1 MSDEFSMSIDGTTWF
16 ALQDLSIKP
25 HTIDVTSLT
34 FGDKSSEPIPTGVKT
49 IEMKLPVHPF
59 HPVGGDFGGPHKL
72 RIRHGEQVT
81 VYDSY
86 LYSAPSEIPGGAVR
100 LMWHTVIQIIPGG
113 SGYQDSGY
121 MLSKALPALSKQVL
135 SPCDHDG
142 VDLLEAV
149 IIHLNDRHKWSR
161 EQIADW
167 LDSLDVDLAFP
178 VPDTIPSNIN

>member
-1 MSDEFSMSIDGTTWF
+1 MSDKLTMSVDGTTWY
-16 ALQDLSIKP
+16 AIEGLSIKS
-25 HTIDVTSLT
+25 HSIDVTS
-34 FGDKSSEPIPTGVKT
+34 FGSAYSYSIPTGAKI
-49 IEMKLPVHPF
+49 IEMELPVHPF
-59 HPVGGDFGGPHKL
+59 HPVGGDFGGAHKL
-72 RIRHGEQVT
+72 HIRHGEQVT
-81 VYDSY
+81 VYDAY

-113 SGYQDSGY
+113 SGYQDSGR
-121 MLSKALPALSKQVL
+121 MLSKALPALIKEVL
-135 SPCDHDG
+135 SPCDHGG
-142 VDLLEAV
+142 VDLLEEV